1 MIVWALFDSGNGCYT
16 QVFNQWCTDRQTDR
30 QTDSKIYPIGLDVK
44 GRKGTHIELDLAS
57 YKDLFGDNT
66 MFDMLDKLPKPD
78 LIIASP
84 PCESWSV
91 ASSMFDG
98 NASWIKGT
106 TSVGETSF
114 IPRSRDQYSMVSA
127 SGRQV
132 QFKFKRSFLQR
143 INGELTAYN
152 TIRIIA
158 KYKPQVFI
166 IENPKASRLW
176 SYIREVLC
184 VKIPFRNDTVYSA
197 YGYPVKKPTSF
208 HSNIDLGLKTQCLG
222 GTVSWDEWSS
232 DYNERSNIPLALIQD
247 IFNKVEEHIYGS
259 T

>member
-16 QVFNQWCTDRQTDR
+16 QVFNQWCTDR

-57 YKDLFGDNT
+57 YKDLFGDNA
-66 MFDMLDKLPKPD
+66 MFDMLDNLPKPD

-114 IPRSRDQYSMVSA
+114 IPRSRDQYDMLSK
-127 SGRQV
+127 SGRKV

-143 INGELTAYN
+143 INGELTIYN

-158 KYKPQVFI
+158 RYKPKVFV
-166 IENPKASRLW
+166 IENPKTSRIW
-176 SYIREVLC
+176 SYIEHILC
-184 VKIPFRNDTVYSA
+184 VKIPYRNDTFYSA
-197 YGYPVKKPTSF
+197 YDYPVHKPTSF
-208 HSNIDLGLKTQCLG
+208 HSNIDLALIKEMGAAET
-222 GTVSWDEWSS
+222 SWNEWTK
-232 DYNERSNIPLALIQD
+232 DYNTRSNIPHKLIEH
-247 IFNKVEEHIYGS
+247 IFNKVEHYVNE
-259 T
+259 TR